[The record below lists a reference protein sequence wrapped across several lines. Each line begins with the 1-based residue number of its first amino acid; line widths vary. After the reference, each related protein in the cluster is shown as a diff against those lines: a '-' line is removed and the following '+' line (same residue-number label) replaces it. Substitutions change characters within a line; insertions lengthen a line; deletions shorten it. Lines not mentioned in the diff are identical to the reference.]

1 MKQLLFQPMQQVILI
16 ISILFSSLLTITI
29 NAQVPIPDQFKTKS
43 DFDQFIQQL
52 EGDIELGNR
61 SLVGG
66 GKAPTLSFVSFKPT
80 FDESEQLKSI
90 EIEYSDGKRYRI
102 DRQSEQTFTLQKG
115 RKKLRKRPYF
125 ITLELG
131 ASNSRKSIRLWNNA
145 WSYS

>member
-1 MKQLLFQPMQQVILI
+1 MQQVILI

-66 GKAPTLSFVSFKPT
+66 EKAPTLSFVSFKPT

-125 ITLELG
+125 ISLELG